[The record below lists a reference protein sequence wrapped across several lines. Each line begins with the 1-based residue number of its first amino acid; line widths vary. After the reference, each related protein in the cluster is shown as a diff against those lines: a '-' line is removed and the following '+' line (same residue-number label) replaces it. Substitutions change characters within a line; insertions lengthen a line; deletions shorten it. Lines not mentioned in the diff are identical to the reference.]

1 MNKKVEDLLFYLSW
15 RVVNSTFSPMRKKRM
30 QFVINYLSSRRE
42 CWCHSSF
49 PRDTRWAGGCLPE
62 TRTCTSPPPGPGHT
76 RGAPGPH
83 SSGGWSSARAG
94 QTPDDSYPRDRG
106 HYQESAWKSR
116 FVTHSPA
123 HGCWYFVNTGEIS
136 LRPCHISLNGWL
148 GSYQSHV
155 LVNVIS
161 LPKNKKKTFWS
172 HKRRRVLLVPRKELS
187 QIKAGEIYCY

>member
-1 MNKKVEDLLFYLSW
+1 MTGNRNNIKRSQVYTRTKRSKIYCFICPGAWSILLFPLD
-15 RVVNSTFSPMRKKRM
+15 RKNPNAVY
-30 QFVINYLSSRRE
+30 VINYLSSRRG
-42 CWCHSSF
+42 CWCRSSF
-49 PRDTRWAGGCLPE
+49 PLDTRWAGGYPPE
-62 TRTCTSPPPGPGHT
+62 TRICTSPPPGPCRT
-76 RGAPGPH
+76 PEPPGPQT
-83 SSGGWSSARAG
+83 SGGWSFAPAG

-106 HYQESAWKSR
+106 HYRESAWKSR

-161 LPKNKKKTFWS
+161 LPKNKK
-172 HKRRRVLLVPRKELS
+172 
-187 QIKAGEIYCY
+187 